1 MPQIFG
7 KIRNVKSSL
16 PEGHSLFGQNVDDY
30 PRHHFI
36 FPVMSPPAESWGL
49 QVQFGGRDE
58 FIYGCW
64 RERRNSL
71 TFALEFV
78 REGVFEYIA
87 NGQRYECH
95 PGDLF
100 IVHPGADSV

>member
-7 KIRNVKSSL
+7 KVRNVKSML

-36 FPVMSPPAESWGL
+36 FPVMSPPPESWGL
-49 QVQFGGRDE
+49 QVQFAGRDE

-64 RERRNSL
+64 RERRSCLSNAWPRSVASL
-71 TFALEFV
+71 RHF
-78 REGVFEYIA
+78 
-87 NGQRYECH
+87 QRRCVLTVV
-95 PGDLF
+95 P
-100 IVHPGADSV
+100 